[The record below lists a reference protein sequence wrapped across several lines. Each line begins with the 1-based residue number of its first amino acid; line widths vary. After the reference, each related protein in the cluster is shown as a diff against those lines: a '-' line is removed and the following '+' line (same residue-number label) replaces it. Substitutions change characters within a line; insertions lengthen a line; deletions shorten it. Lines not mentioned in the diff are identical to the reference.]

1 MATTVERPAETE
13 YPPYFAR
20 YVDRVPERD
29 IMVELRENS
38 ARLHATLAAID
49 EARGAY
55 RYAEGKWSIRQ
66 TVGHLIDTER
76 IFVYRALRIAR
87 ADKTPLAG
95 FEQDDY
101 AATAGSDARQL
112 SDLRDELRA
121 LREST
126 IRFFASLPD
135 EAWTRTG
142 VVNGYDIS
150 VRALAHITVGHTMH
164 HLHGLAERYDVPTR
178 Q

>member
-1 MATTVERPAETE
+1 MATTIERPAATE

-20 YVDRVPERD
+20 YVDRVPQGD
-29 IMVELRENS
+29 IMAELRQNS
-38 ARLHATLAAID
+38 ARLEATLAAIE
-49 EARGAY
+49 EARGAD

-87 ADKTPLAG
+87 GDKTPLAG

-101 AATAGSDARQL
+101 AASAASDARQL

-126 IRFFASLPD
+126 VRFFASLPED
-135 EAWTRTG
+135 AWTRTG
-142 VVNGYDIS
+142 IVNGYEIS

>member
-1 MATTVERPAETE
+1 MATTIERPAATE

-20 YVDRVPERD
+20 YVDRVPEGD
-29 IMVELRENS
+29 IMAELRENS
-38 ARLHATLAAID
+38 ARLEATLAAID
-49 EARGAY
+49 EARGTY

-66 TVGHLIDTER
+66 TIGHLIDTER

-101 AATAGSDARQL
+101 AAAAGSDERQL
-112 SDLRDELRA
+112 SDLREELRA

-126 IRFFASLPD
+126 VRFFASLPD

-142 VVNGYDIS
+142 VVNGYEIS
-150 VRALAHITVGHTMH
+150 VRALAHITVGHAMH
-164 HLHGLAERYDVPTR
+164 HLHGLAERYDVPAR
-178 Q
+178 E